1 MKRREKKIEKET
13 WDSNL
18 HIFTDLHK
26 KSTFWQSFENFS
38 INWDLI
44 LLYRKNIVCLYN
56 LLRCIREL
64 ESTKFYPT
72 LLKKDVF
79 FYET

>member
-26 KSTFWQSFENFS
+26 KSTF
-38 INWDLI
+38 
-44 LLYRKNIVCLYN
+44 
-56 LLRCIREL
+56 
-64 ESTKFYPT
+64 
-72 LLKKDVF
+72 
-79 FYET
+79 